1 MRYGYIGLG
10 NLGEHLA
17 MSLLRAG
24 FQVTVNDLN
33 KTSAKRLLE
42 AGAKWADTPRA
53 VAEASAAVFTCLPSP
68 KASEAVLTGPN
79 GILAGLKKGGTWIE
93 NSTLGRDET
102 LRLAAIAKEHGIDTL
117 EAPVTGGV
125 HLAAHGKIT
134 VLAGGDQDG
143 RLVAKKEVMWVVGVQ
158 RKGLWFAGTMLLGG
172 GQHAGE

>member
-53 VAEASAAVFTCLPSP
+53 VAEEVKTIRPPPWSTISGHAALAMWNEASRW
-68 KASEAVLTGPN
+68 VLT
-79 GILAGLKKGGTWIE
+79 TR
-93 NSTLGRDET
+93 SR
-102 LRLAAIAKEHGIDTL
+102 
-117 EAPVTGGV
+117 
-125 HLAAHGKIT
+125 
-134 VLAGGDQDG
+134 
-143 RLVAKKEVMWVVGVQ
+143 
-158 RKGLWFAGTMLLGG
+158 
-172 GQHAGE
+172 